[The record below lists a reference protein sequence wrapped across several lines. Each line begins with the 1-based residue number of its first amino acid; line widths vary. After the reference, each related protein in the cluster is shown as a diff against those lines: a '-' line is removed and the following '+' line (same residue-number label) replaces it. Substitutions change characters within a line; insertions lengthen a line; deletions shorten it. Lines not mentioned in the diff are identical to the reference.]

1 MDHNFRPLK
10 PFFKIRKPLE
20 NPHRQLSN
28 AFLRLKNHLMDQKL
42 WTIIVECISTS
53 IKYHIN
59 TTLIFCR
66 SHFLQIP
73 LCFVWRRDC
82 FCKSHFFVP
91 VLRRDFC
98 TGKKKNAT
106 CNQVKFLKSYLKKN
120 CNLQPFFKVCWICF
134 FHIFSSRNRR
144 SSASYVD
151 SAWF

>member
-10 PFFKIRKPLE
+10 PFFKRKNALE
-20 NPHRQLSN
+20 SPHSQLSN
-28 AFLRLKNHLMDQKL
+28 AFFLLKNHLMDQKL

-73 LCFVWRRDC
+73 LFFVWRRDC

-91 VLRRDFC
+91 VLRRYFC
-98 TGKKKNAT
+98 LEVCPRKHFFVVPEKKKLTVPIAYGRILRD
-106 CNQVKFLKSYLKKN
+106 VRR
-120 CNLQPFFKVCWICF
+120 WIGLVESF
-134 FHIFSSRNRR
+134 QTVQR
-144 SSASYVD
+144 SSKTVSCT
-151 SAWF
+151 